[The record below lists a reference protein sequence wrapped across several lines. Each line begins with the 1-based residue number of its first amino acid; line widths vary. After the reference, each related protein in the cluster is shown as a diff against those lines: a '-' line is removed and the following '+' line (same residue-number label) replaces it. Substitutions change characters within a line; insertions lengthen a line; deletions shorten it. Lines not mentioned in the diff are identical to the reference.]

1 MVWAPLSFGV
11 QETFAEAM
19 PQSVQVFTGSSQ
31 HRRQSD
37 SWSSSPWLWL
47 PSREAPTATELA
59 WSSLAGL
66 CSGLGLVFYYRAL
79 SGGSMGSSA
88 PVTGVVTAA
97 VPALTG
103 FLFEGAPSPLQ
114 MVGFAL
120 AIIAIAQVTGLS
132 RKNLTPNKQ
141 LIRSLLAGIF
151 FGLFLIFL
159 GQVSQD
165 SYLYPLSITRVVTIA
180 MALAMA
186 YVSGGPK
193 IPQTAAPLAV
203 GAGVFDSMG
212 SLLYL
217 LARHA
222 GRLDVAGVLSSLYPV
237 STVVLAKTILQEPHK
252 PEKGCGHSFCNSSR
266 GSPIRW
272 IAS

>member
-1 MVWAPLSFGV
+1 MASGELATTVYGLGSAVIWGAGDFCGGYATKRTGVYGVVAASQTIGLMVLL
-11 QETFAEAM
+11 AM
-19 PQSVQVFTGSSQ
+19 ALVTLE
-31 HRRQSD
+31 R
-37 SWSSSPWLWL
+37 
-47 PSREAPTATELA
+47 APTATELA

-103 FLFEGAPSPLQ
+103 FLFEGVPSPLQ

-180 MALAMA
+180 MALAM
-186 YVSGGPK
+186 V
-193 IPQTAAPLAV
+193 
-203 GAGVFDSMG
+203 M
-212 SLLYL
+212 
-217 LARHA
+217 
-222 GRLDVAGVLSSLYPV
+222 
-237 STVVLAKTILQEPHK
+237 
-252 PEKGCGHSFCNSSR
+252 
-266 GSPIRW
+266 
-272 IAS
+272 